1 MWIYALSIF
10 SKIQLKFWMGG
21 GYHSYLRTSPHKLVI
36 KIALFESCTFNDRQE
51 VGFTATVETP
61 PLRFND
67 RFLHSADGRNSGKNT
82 AGMKTSYAH
91 RTSYHQSGYI
101 IFEPSEELVR
111 GCTIQRMTTD
121 KIAVPLLK
129 QGTYGKSYDS
139 MEGTQI
145 PGYRFTG
152 YRSILRPIR
161 PGQIHPTV
169 KHGSTNRRS

>member
-1 MWIYALSIF
+1 MDYGQTNPRRLPINPPFLVVYDRRQKVFFHFPAHVAE
-10 SKIQLKFWMGG
+10 KIMYFQQSARSGFHR
-21 GYHSYLRTSPHKLVI
+21 Y
-36 KIALFESCTFNDRQE
+36 
-51 VGFTATVETP
+51 VGTP

-67 RFLHSADGRNSGKNT
+67 RFLHSADGRNSRKKT
-82 AGMKTSYAH
+82 SRMKTSYAH

-111 GCTIQRMTTD
+111 GRSIQRMTTD
-121 KIAVPLLK
+121 KIAVPQLK

-139 MEGTQI
+139 MDGTQI